1 MRTRAVRYGQRQA
14 TDLLVVLLSAES
26 AGRKVSATEIDWR
39 VRFNPVDERNA
50 RALAFNGGNYPQEEW
65 WRLLRLALKE
75 IDCLRDDLAAVSLG
89 ESGGQQGSA
98 A

>member
-1 MRTRAVRYGQRQA
+1 M
-14 TDLLVVLLSAES
+14 
-26 AGRKVSATEIDWR
+26 SATEIDWR